1 VINKIYILLP
11 VHNRCEVTQRFV
23 DCLKAQ
29 SYQNY
34 HLVLIDDG
42 STDGTADMVRRQIP
56 SLTVIAGKG
65 DWWWAGALQEGY
77 DWLSK
82 RAFEPTDLVLIIN
95 DDTEFEV
102 DFLDIAVKYHST
114 LKGTLLL
121 AQSFCRETDHLV
133 SAGVQVDWR
142 RLKFTPK
149 MNPDEINCLSTRG
162 LFLNAEDFIALGG
175 FYPKWLPH
183 YLSDYEFTI
192 RACRKGMRLQ
202 IDDRLKMWV
211 DENATGYHEFNEESF
226 REFRKKYFAKNSD
239 ANPLA
244 WTVFIGL
251 ACPWSWKLTC
261 WMRVWYGT
269 TVNILKALMS

>member
-1 VINKIYILLP
+1 MKKIYILLP
-11 VHNRCEVTQRFV
+11 VHNRCKITQRFV

-29 SYQNY
+29 TYQNY
-34 HLVLIDDG
+34 HLILIDDG
-42 STDGTADMVRRQIP
+42 STDGTADMVRRQIS
-56 SLTVIAGKG
+56 SLTVITGKG

-77 DWLSK
+77 KWLSGQEY
-82 RAFEPTDLVLIIN
+82 EPTDLVLITN

-102 DFLDIAVKYHST
+102 DFLEIAVRCQGAR
-114 LKGTLLL
+114 KGTLLL
-121 AQSFCRETDHLV
+121 AQAFSRESNHLV

-142 RLKFTPK
+142 RLKFKQMVTQ
-149 MNPDEINCLSTRG
+149 DEINCLSTRG
-162 LFLNAEDFIALGG
+162 LFLYAEDFIALGG
-175 FYPKWLPH
+175 FYPTLLPH

-192 RACRKGMRLQ
+192 RASRKGMSLLT
-202 IDDRLKMWV
+202 DDHLKMWV
-211 DENATGYHEFNEESF
+211 DENTTGYHEFNEESF

-251 ACPWSWKLTC
+251 ACPWPWKLTC

-269 TVNILKALMS
+269 TVNILKALKS